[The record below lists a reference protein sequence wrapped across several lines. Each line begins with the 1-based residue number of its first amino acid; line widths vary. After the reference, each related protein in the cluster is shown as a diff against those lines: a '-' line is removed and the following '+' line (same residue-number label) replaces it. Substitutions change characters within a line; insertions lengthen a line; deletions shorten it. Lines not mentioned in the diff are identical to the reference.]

1 VVLPLVTLA
10 SLLPEGGQALAA
22 GLHPDIL
29 RAWMETLKGMHPED
43 AAVALKEQLKRTGV
57 ATSLRVRLKMLDLM
71 AAETWR
77 IADGFET
84 DLNRAN
90 HPLSSALQRKVV
102 LGNDL
107 LKYHSK
113 CFQAAI
119 QKLKGGWLSR
129 GNAKLLQRTLSSAM
143 EMERRRLLLAFRA
156 YAPGSKSA
164 WRNLHKLYRIARDA
178 GVATQSAD
186 DGDSQHNLYVKSI
199 LLAYAEPVQMAPGEL
214 DRIRFYLDRY
224 AGLVEL
230 SDLSRSLIGP
240 AAREGCFLIR
250 NDEEGPGR
258 SLRKW
263 HNLQAQSND
272 LLLDC
277 GPLLAKLRSQID
289 AIEHGALP
297 SKIGL
302 PTVARRPYYVSMLKH
317 LLTLWGAPPLR
328 RSHRQHFKPR
338 VEIIAGLDN
347 LWMLLSGIS
356 LKRRRDDHKEAEEG
370 EQGVDISEWSVFN
383 ESTTGF
389 ALQYLNGETGAL
401 SVGALAGVRAPD
413 RSRTHI
419 CFVRRLVSGDQRSVE
434 LGLEKYAPFAVPTIL
449 SWSGSGSNQPPV
461 RALVLPQVPSLRE
474 GAAVIV
480 PPNILRSGKRVPF
493 VLDGRYLTYVA
504 GAPVERC
511 PDYEIFSLGKPD

>member
-1 VVLPLVTLA
+1 MLPLVTLA

-22 GLHPDIL
+22 GMHPEIL
-29 RAWMETLKGMHPED
+29 RAWMETLTGLAPEE
-43 AAVALKEQLKRTGV
+43 AALALKEQLKRTGV

-77 IADGFET
+77 LADRFEA
-84 DLNRAN
+84 DLNRAS

-102 LGNDL
+102 IGNDL

-119 QKLKGGWLSR
+119 GKLKGGWLSR
-129 GNAKLLQRTLSSAM
+129 GNSKLLQRTLSSAM

-178 GVATQSAD
+178 GVATQSTD
-186 DGDSQHNLYVKSI
+186 TGVSPLDLYVKTL

-214 DRIRFYLDRY
+214 DRVRFYLDRH

-230 SDLSRSLIGP
+230 SDLSRILVGP
-240 AAREGCFLIR
+240 SAREGCFLIR
-250 NDEEGPGR
+250 NEEEGPGR

-263 HNLQAQSND
+263 HNLQSQSED

-277 GPLLAKLRSQID
+277 GPLLARLRNQID

-302 PTVARRPYYVSMLKH
+302 PTVARRPYYVAMMKN
-317 LLTLWGAPPLR
+317 LLMLWGAPPLR

-347 LWMLLSGIS
+347 LWMLLSGIT
-356 LKRRRDDHKEAEEG
+356 LKRRRDDHKEAEDG
-370 EQGVDISEWSVFN
+370 EAGIDISEWSVFN

-389 ALQYLNGETGAL
+389 ALQYLNGETGEL
-401 SVGALAGVRAPD
+401 SVGALTGVRAPD
-413 RSRTHI
+413 RNQAHI

-461 RALVLPQVPSLRE
+461 RALVLPHVPSLGG

-480 PPNILRSGKRVPF
+480 GPNILRSGKRVPF
-493 VLDGRYLTYVA
+493 VLDGRYLTYIT

-511 PDYEIFSLGKPD
+511 PDYEIFSLSNPD

>member
-1 VVLPLVTLA
+1 MLPLVTLA

-22 GLHPDIL
+22 GLHPEIL
-29 RAWMETLKGMHPED
+29 RAWMETLSGMHPEE
-43 AAVALKEQLKRTGV
+43 AAQALKEQLKRTGV
-57 ATSLRVRLKMLDLM
+57 ATSLRVRLKMLELM

-77 IADGFET
+77 IADGFEA
-84 DLNRAN
+84 DLNRAS

-102 LGNDL
+102 IGNDL

-119 QKLKGGWLSR
+119 NKLKGGWLSR
-129 GNAKLLQRTLSSAM
+129 GNAKLLQRTLSNAM

-164 WRNLHKLYRIARDA
+164 WRNLHKLYRIARA
-178 GVATQSAD
+178 EGVAAQSTD
-186 DGDSQHNLYVKSI
+186 TSDSPHNLYVKTI

-224 AGLVEL
+224 AGMGEL
-230 SDLSRSLIGP
+230 TDLSRSPMMP

-263 HNLQAQSND
+263 HNLQVQSED
-272 LLLDC
+272 LVLDC
-277 GPLLAKLRSQID
+277 APLLAKLRSQID

-302 PTVARRPYYVSMLKH
+302 PTVARRPYYVAMMKN

-338 VEIIAGLDN
+338 VEIISGLDT
-347 LWMLLSGIS
+347 LWMLLSGVA
-356 LKRRRDDHKEAEEG
+356 LKRRRDDRREAESDETG
-370 EQGVDISEWSVFN
+370 IDISEWSVGN

-389 ALQYLNGETGAL
+389 ALQYLNGETGEL
-401 SVGALAGVRAPD
+401 GVGTLAGVRAPD
-413 RSRTHI
+413 RNQTHI

-461 RALVLPQVPSLRE
+461 RALVLPHVPSL
-474 GAAVIV
+474 GSAAVIV
-480 PPNILRSGKRVPF
+480 GPNILRSGKRVPF
-493 VLDGRYLTYVA
+493 VLDGRYLTYIT
-504 GAPVERC
+504 GAPVERT
-511 PDYEIFSLGKPD
+511 PAYEIFSLSQPD